1 MKIIT
6 VFIVLSLLSVII
18 RAFVIKLATHLGP
31 VLLDKPDHQTP

>member
-6 VFIVLSLLSVII
+6 VLIVLSLLLVII
-18 RAFVIKLATHLGP
+18 GAFVIQFSTHLGP